1 MRDMR
6 RLVRRLAEQGITVLL
21 SSHLMGEVEELC
33 DRVAIVRTGRVVYEG
48 SLHELLATTAGRYA
62 LRTTDDVRAA
72 AVAAERHGV
81 TEVRFADGGLTLT
94 ADDEAVTAL
103 SIALGEA
110 GIGIA
115 ALVPRTATL
124 EELFF
129 RMTEGDASPPPVE
142 ADRQGAL
149 R

>member
-6 RLVRRLAEQGITVLL
+6 ALVRRLADQGMTVLL

-33 DRVAIVRTGRVVYEG
+33 DRLAIVRSGRVAYEG
-48 SLHELLATTAGRYA
+48 TLRDLLATTDGHYE
-62 LRTTDDVRAA
+62 LRTTDDARAA
-72 AVAAERHGV
+72 EIARHERGVGEPRPGAGGLVVTGSEEAVAR
-81 TEVRFADGGLTLT
+81 
-94 ADDEAVTAL
+94 L

-110 GIGIA
+110 GVGIR

-129 RMTEGDASPPPVE
+129 RLTEGEAAPAELEPVGE
-142 ADRQGAL
+142 PA
-149 R
+149 